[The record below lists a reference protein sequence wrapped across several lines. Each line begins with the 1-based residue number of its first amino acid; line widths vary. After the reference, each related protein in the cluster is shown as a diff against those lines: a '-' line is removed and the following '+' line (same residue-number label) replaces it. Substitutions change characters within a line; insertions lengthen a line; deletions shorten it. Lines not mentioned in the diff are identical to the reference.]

1 MELLIDQ
8 FFVAI
13 QGSNL
18 LVLFLSTVAGILI
31 GAIPGLTV
39 NMAVAL
45 SIPLTI
51 HMSLAQALCM
61 IFAIY
66 VSGIY
71 GGSVSAILVNAP
83 GTPAAAATTLDG
95 YPMTQQGK
103 AGKALKM
110 ALFASFIGGIMSIII
125 LVLVAQNLAAFALKF
140 GPAERTTLMVFA
152 LTIVGVLSG
161 RSMIKGLLSGA
172 IGLLFATVGADPMLA
187 VPRFTFGMLEL
198 EEGFGFIPVLIGL
211 FAVSEMLVQA
221 EDRMQ
226 TSIKASYKESSDRE
240 EDSRL
245 TRKDILLS
253 WKTIIRSGFL
263 GAFIGCLPGIGATV
277 ACFFGYGEAKR
288 ASKNP
293 DLFGKGTVEGVAAA
307 ESANNAVAGATLIPL
322 LALSI
327 PGDALTA
334 ILYGALLIQGVQTG
348 PLIFQYQ
355 LDAVYLIYITLTL
368 ANIFM
373 VATAASFM
381 SFFKRIAEVPR
392 RILFPIIFVFCV
404 VGSFAMRNSV
414 IDIYIMM
421 GMGVMGYILRKFQIP
436 LAPLLIGY
444 ILANP
449 FEEALRQALVGSEG
463 SLKVFVVKPIAAGF
477 LILTVLAIV
486 FMIRR
491 TLSARGEETQGGENR
506 EGEESEL

>member
-1 MELLIDQ
+1 MDLLIEQ

-18 LVLFLSTVAGILI
+18 LVLFLSTVVGIII

-71 GGSVSAILVNAP
+71 GGSISAILVNAP

-95 YPMTQQGK
+95 YPMTQQGR
-103 AGKALKM
+103 AGKALQM
-110 ALFASFIGGIMSIII
+110 ALFASFIGGIMSVII
-125 LVLVAQNLAAFALKF
+125 LVLVAQNLATVALKF
-140 GPAERTTLMVFA
+140 GPAERSTLMVFA

-161 RSMIKGLLSGA
+161 RSMIKGLMSGA
-172 IGLLFATVGADPMLA
+172 LGLLVATVGADPMLA
-187 VPRFTFGMLEL
+187 IPRFTFGMLEL

-226 TSIKASYKESSDRE
+226 SSIKASYKESSDRG

-245 TRKDILLS
+245 TRKDILLC

-263 GAFIGCLPGIGATV
+263 GAFIGMLPGIGATV

-288 ASKNP
+288 ASKDP
-293 DLFGKGTVEGVAAA
+293 DAFGRGTVEGVAAA

-348 PLIFQYQ
+348 PLIFRYH
-355 LDAVYLIYITLTL
+355 LDAVYLIYVTLTL

-381 SFFKRIAEVPR
+381 TFFKRVAEVPK
-392 RILFPIIFVFCV
+392 RILFPIIFIFCV

-414 IDIYIMM
+414 ADMYIMM
-421 GMGVMGYILRKFQIP
+421 GMGVMGYFLRTFGVP

-463 SLKVFVVKPIAAGF
+463 SLRIFVVRPIAAGF
-477 LILTVLAIV
+477 LILTVLAIWI
-486 FMIRR
+486 MIRR
-491 TLSARGEETQGGENR
+491 TLRARR
-506 EGEESEL
+506 EKAESEGDEESEV

>member
-1 MELLIDQ
+1 MDLFIDQ

-18 LVLFLSTVAGILI
+18 VVLFLSTVAGIII

-71 GGSVSAILVNAP
+71 GGSISAILVNAP

-95 YPMTQQGK
+95 YPMTQQGR
-103 AGKALKM
+103 AGKALQM

-125 LVLVAQNLAAFALKF
+125 LVLVAENLAAVALKF

-172 IGLLFATVGADPMLA
+172 LGLLVATVGVDPMLA
-187 VPRFTFGMLEL
+187 IPRFTFGMLEL

-226 TSIKASYKESSDRE
+226 TSIKALYKESSERE

-263 GAFIGCLPGIGATV
+263 GAFIGMLPGIGATV

-288 ASKNP
+288 ASKDP
-293 DLFGKGTVEGVAAA
+293 DAFGRGTVEGVAAA

-348 PLIFQYQ
+348 PLIFRYH
-355 LDAVYLIYITLTL
+355 LDAVYLIYVTLTL

-373 VATAASFM
+373 ARV
-381 SFFKRIAEVPR
+381 AEVPK
-392 RILFPIIFVFCV
+392 RILFPIIFIFCV

-414 IDIYIMM
+414 ADMYIMM
-421 GMGVMGYILRKFQIP
+421 GMGVTGYFLRKFEIP

-463 SLKVFVVKPIAAGF
+463 SLTIFVARPIAAGF
-477 LILTVLAIV
+477 LILTVLAIGV
-486 FMIRR
+486 MIRR
-491 TLSARGEETQGGENR
+491 TLRTRRERTESGED
-506 EGEESEL
+506 EESEL